1 MDKYD
6 YYVEEIRFHINVDN
20 LLIICGWFREDNPQK
35 RQLEIY
41 LDDRKLP
48 FQMKVRNGARI
59 RQKYMFYHADISE
72 EVICLVELPND
83 WERRK
88 RLKVVT
94 LHDCKRNLV
103 AKVSVV
109 SLIKQRK
116 NLNYNIEN
124 VKLVDEKL
132 QIVGWAIGKEP
143 VRIFFYDGNKRVETV
158 KIQNNYRRD
167 VMEVFTEGAPDT
179 IAGFT
184 IEAPFPRSQKV
195 KVIFQADGKTTIY
208 KTTISSIRRG
218 KKAGLNAFQ
227 KFISYWQKEGLASTM
242 NRIKVK
248 LFKQKDEIPYEEWRK
263 KHLISEEELEGQR
276 QQEQEFSCRPK
287 FSIVVPL
294 YKTKEAF
301 LRELIESVVRQ
312 TYSNWELCFADGS
325 GWSTG
330 QNQSNALQ
338 KLVEGYQSRYP
349 NIRYTLLKQN
359 NGISENTNA
368 AIEMASGDFIVLA
381 DHDDILSLDALFE
394 CAKAINENEETDVL
408 YSDEDKVDMNGKK
421 YFEPHFKSDYNI
433 DLLCSVNYICHL
445 FVVKRSALE
454 KVGMLRKEFDGAQD
468 YDFILR
474 CCEAARRIVHIPK
487 VLYHWRSHMDS
498 TAANPESKLYAFEA
512 GRRAVE
518 AHYQRL
524 GIPATVENSPFH
536 GIYYTRYHWKEQPL
550 VSIVIPN
557 KDHVEDLKKCMDSI
571 DEKSSYRNYEY
582 VIVENN
588 STEKE
593 IFAFYQELEKRE
605 NVTVLY
611 YKGGFNYSKIN
622 NYGVKY
628 AKGDYILL
636 LNNDTAIIN
645 EDCIWEMLSVC
656 MREDVGV
663 VGARL
668 YYGDDTIQH
677 AGVVIGFGG
686 MAGHTFIG
694 ESRYDIGYMGRII
707 CAQDYSAVTAACLMT
722 KKSVYEAVGGFS
734 EEYEVAFND
743 IDYCLKV
750 RGVEKLV
757 VYNPMAE
764 LYHYESK
771 SRGLE
776 DTPEKVERFNGEVER
791 FMDKWT
797 VLLKQGD
804 PYYNPNLTLDK
815 ADFSLKY

>member
-6 YYVEEIRFHINVDN
+6 YYVEEIRFHTNLDNV
-20 LLIICGWFREDNPQK
+20 LIIRGWFREDNPQK
-35 RQLEIY
+35 RKLEIY
-41 LDDRKLP
+41 LDETIIP
-48 FQMKVRNGARI
+48 FHKQIRNGAQI

-72 EVICLVELPND
+72 EVTCLVELPDN
-83 WERRK
+83 WERK
-88 RLKVVT
+88 KILHVVT
-94 LHDCKRNLV
+94 LHDNKTYSL

-109 SLIKQRK
+109 SLVKQKKR
-116 NLNYNIEN
+116 LNYNIEN
-124 VKLVDEKL
+124 ARLIDQKL
-132 QIVGWAIGKEP
+132 QLVGWAIGKEE
-143 VRIFFYDGNKRVETV
+143 VEILLFDGSEKIETA
-158 KIQNNYRRD
+158 KIRNIYRRD
-167 VMEVFTEGAPDT
+167 VMEAFTEATPN
-179 IAGFT
+179 IKAGFI
-184 IEAPFPRSQKV
+184 IETPVPRTSKIKV
-195 KVIFQADGKTTIY
+195 VFQADGKTSVY

-218 KKAGLNAFQ
+218 KKKGLNAFQ
-227 KFISYWQKEGLASTM
+227 KFISYWQKEGLASTI

-248 LFKQKDEIPYEEWRK
+248 LFKQKNEIPYEEWRK
-263 KHLISEEELEGQR
+263 RHLISEEELERQR
-276 QQEQEFSCRPK
+276 QQEQEFSYHPK

-301 LRELIESVVRQ
+301 LRELIDSVVRQ
-312 TYSNWELCFADGS
+312 TYTNWELCFADGS
-325 GWSTG
+325 GQPTEPM
-330 QNQSNALQ
+330 QPNTLQ
-338 KLVEGYQSRYP
+338 KLVAEYQNRYP
-349 NIRYTLLKQN
+349 NIRYTLLTQN
-359 NGISENTNA
+359 GGISENTNA
-368 AIEMASGDFIVLA
+368 AIEMASGDFIVLS
-381 DHDDILSLDALFE
+381 DHDDTLSPDALFE
-394 CAKAINENEETDVL
+394 CAKAINEQEETDVL

-445 FVVKRSALE
+445 FVVKRSIVE
-454 KVGMLRKEFDGAQD
+454 KIGMLRKEFDGAQD

-474 CCEAARRIVHIPK
+474 CCEVARQIVHIPK

-518 AHYQRL
+518 AHYRRL
-524 GIPATVENSPFH
+524 GIPATVESSQFH
-536 GIYYTRYHWKEQPL
+536 GIYYTKYHWKEQPM

-557 KDHVEDLKKCMDSI
+557 KDHIEDLKKCMNSI
-571 DEKSSYRNYEY
+571 NEKSSYRNYEY
-582 VIVENN
+582 VIIENN
-588 STEKE
+588 STEE
-593 IFAFYQELEKRE
+593 ETFAFYQELEKQE

-611 YKGGFNYSKIN
+611 YEGNFNYSKIN

-628 AKGDYILL
+628 TKGDYVLL

-707 CAQDYSAVTAACLMT
+707 CIQDYSAVTAACMMT
-722 KKSVYEAVGGFS
+722 KKSVFETVGGLG
-734 EEYEVAFND
+734 EEFEVAFND

-750 RGVEKLV
+750 RETGKLV
-757 VYNPMAE
+757 VYNPLAE

-776 DTPEKVERFNGEVER
+776 DTPEKVERFNGEVAR

-797 VLLKQGD
+797 VLLEQGD

>member
-1 MDKYD
+1 MDQYD
-6 YYVEEIRFHINVDN
+6 YCVEEIRFHIKKDN
-20 LLIICGWFREDNPQK
+20 ILIISGWFREDNPQGRK
-35 RQLEIY
+35 LEIY
-41 LDDRKLP
+41 LDKTKIP
-48 FQMKVRNGARI
+48 FQMKIRNEARI
-59 RQKYMFYHADISE
+59 RQKYMLYHADVSE
-72 EVICLVELPND
+72 EVVCLVELPDN
-83 WERRK
+83 WERK
-88 RLKVVT
+88 KFLHVVT
-94 LHDCKRNLV
+94 THDNKSYSV
-103 AKVSVV
+103 AKASVV
-109 SLIKQRK
+109 SLVKQK
-116 NLNYNIEN
+116 QELNYNIEN
-124 VKLVDEKL
+124 VNLTDEKL
-132 QIVGWAIGKEP
+132 QMIGWVIGKEP
-143 VRIFFYDGNKRVETV
+143 VNILFFDGSKKIETV
-158 KIQNNYRRD
+158 KIQNVYRRD
-167 VMEVFTEGAPDT
+167 VMEAFIEGIPNT
-179 IAGFT
+179 KAGFI
-184 IEAPFPRSQKV
+184 IEAPIPQKQKIKMV
-195 KVIFQADGKTTIY
+195 FFADGKTTVY
-208 KTTISSIRRG
+208 KATVSSIRRG
-218 KKAGLNAFQ
+218 KRAGLNAFQ

-248 LFKQKDEIPYEEWRK
+248 MFKQKGEIPYREWLK
-263 KHLISEEELEGQR
+263 KNSITEEELEVQR
-276 QQEQEFSCRPK
+276 EQGREFFIRPK

-294 YKTKEAF
+294 YQTRGEF
-301 LRELIESVVRQ
+301 LRKLIDSVIQQ
-312 TYSNWELCFADGS
+312 TYRNWELCFADGS
-325 GWSTG
+325 G
-330 QNQSNALQ
+330 QSGER
-338 KLVEGYQSRYP
+338 KKIIESYQRQYT
-349 NIRYTLLKQN
+349 NIQYILLAHN
-359 NGISENTNA
+359 GGISENTNA
-368 AIEMASGDFIVLA
+368 AIQMASGEFIVFS
-381 DHDDILSLDALFE
+381 DHDDILSPDALFA
-394 CAKAINENEETDVL
+394 CAKAINENEKTDVL

-445 FVVKRSALE
+445 FVVKRSVVE

-474 CCEAARRIVHIPK
+474 CCEAAEQIVHIPK

-524 GIPATVENSPFH
+524 GIPASVESSQFH
-536 GIYYTRYHWKEQPL
+536 GIYYTKYHWKEQPL

-557 KDHVEDLKKCMDSI
+557 KDHIEDLKKCMASI
-571 DEKSSYRNYEY
+571 DEKSGYRNYEY

-593 IFAFYQELEKRE
+593 TFAFYQELEKRE

-622 NYGVKY
+622 NFGVKY
-628 AKGDYILL
+628 TKGDYVLL

-645 EDCIWEMLSVC
+645 EDCIWELLSVC
-656 MREDVGV
+656 MREDVGI

-668 YYGDDTIQH
+668 YYEDDTIQH

-707 CAQDYSAVTAACLMT
+707 CAQDYSAVTAACMMT
-722 KKSVYEAVGGFS
+722 KKSIYEAVGGLG
-734 EEYEVAFND
+734 EEFEVAFND

-750 RGVEKLV
+750 RETGKLV
-757 VYNPMAE
+757 VYNPLAE

-776 DTPEKVERFNGEVER
+776 DTPEKVERFNGEVTK

-797 VLLKQGD
+797 ILLKQGD

>member
-1 MDKYD
+1 MDRYD
-6 YYVEEIRFHINVDN
+6 YYVEEIRFHLKTPNT
-20 LLIICGWFREDNPQK
+20 LIIRGWFREDNPEN
-35 RQLEIY
+35 RQLEIR
-41 LDDRKLP
+41 LDGTILP
-48 FQMKVRNGARI
+48 HRQEIRNGVRI
-59 RQKYMFYHADISE
+59 RQKYMLYHASISE
-72 EVICLVELPND
+72 EVNCIIELPED
-83 WERRK
+83 WKNHKKLRVITTHGNRRYP
-88 RLKVVT
+88 
-94 LHDCKRNLV
+94 V
-103 AKVSVV
+103 AKASVS
-109 SLIKQRK
+109 SLIKQEK
-116 NLNYNIEN
+116 DLNYNIEN
-124 VKLVDEKL
+124 ETLADGKLMLTGWV
-132 QIVGWAIGKEP
+132 VGMEP
-143 VRIFFYDGNKRVETV
+143 VKITFFDGNEKADTA
-158 KIQNNYRRD
+158 KIQMICRRD
-167 VMEVFTEGAPDT
+167 VMEVFEEGAKDAK
-179 IAGFT
+179 AGFT
-184 IEAPFPRSQKV
+184 IEAPVPGNPKIKV
-195 KVIFQADGKTTIY
+195 VFQADGKTTVY
-208 KTTISSIRRG
+208 ETTVSSIRRG

-248 LFKQKDEIPYEEWRK
+248 LFKQKDEIPYGEWRK

-330 QNQSNALQ
+330 PNQSNALQ

-394 CAKAINENEETDVL
+394 CAKAVNENEETDVL

-445 FVVKRSALE
+445 FVVKRNVLE
-454 KVGMLRKEFDGAQD
+454 KVGMLRREFDGAQD
-468 YDFILR
+468 YDLILR

-518 AHYQRL
+518 THYQRL

-593 IFAFYQELEKRE
+593 TFAFYQELEKRE

-722 KKSVYEAVGGFS
+722 KKSVYEEAGGLT
-734 EEYEVAFND
+734 EEFVVAFND

-750 RGVEKLV
+750 RETGKLV
-757 VYNPMAE
+757 VYNPLAE

-776 DTPEKVERFNGEVER
+776 DTPEKIERFNGEVARLTER
-791 FMDKWT
+791 WAS
-797 VLLKQGD
+797 LLKQGD